1 MKDSTITTGTL
12 EDLETQ
18 HRALFVKLFD
28 EVKERSLADF
38 IIYDQ
43 LAEKIANAKALEG
56 YTKGYHECYRDM
68 QDINI
73 RDLA

>member
-1 MKDSTITTGTL
+1 MKANTVTIETL
-12 EDLETQ
+12 KDLEAQ
-18 HRALFVKLFD
+18 RRALFVKLFD

-43 LAEKIANAKALEG
+43 LSEKIANAKALEG